1 MLRRAGC
8 SYRLAPFLGTM
19 TVLATAAAAHA
30 QATFDGLWS
39 VQIVSQ
45 AGPCGQGYVTYPVR
59 IARGT
64 VQNAGNQSAFV
75 AGRGGRRGGGRGSLS
90 SGGHQTPG
98 GGRLSP
104 SGGAGPGGGPA
115 HRRSRVRGPRG

>member
-8 SYRLAPFLGTM
+8 SSRLAPVLGTI

-30 QATFDGLWS
+30 QAAFDGLWS

-59 IARGT
+59 IVRGT

-75 AGRGGRRGGGRGSLS
+75 AARVDPRGAARGSARGGGPPAPPAGA
-90 SGGHQTPG
+90 P
-98 GGRLSP
+98 SP
-104 SGGAGPGGGPA
+104 P
-115 HRRSRVRGPRG
+115 RRPRASACA